1 MSSKRER
8 QLETLVGFVRN
19 RFPGRKVIGDLYRLA
34 YMEQDHDPDTAER
47 LRVAAERL
55 AEIRVA
61 LRGPGRCEIDLEKT
75 ARLIRDGDGRP
86 FAGDGS

>member
-1 MSSKRER
+1 MSTKRER

-47 LRVAAERL
+47 L

-86 FAGDGS
+86 FSGEGS